1 MQRANAKLFLYF
13 YFSIGMDNY
22 PFGWIQA
29 RFTSAWII
37 IHSNGKIRKNKKYDE
52 SEQRSFRYINSYA
65 SRTLAIFPDEY
76 PPKPVNIPPKSII
89 NPVPVDGYFKEAPRV
104 GRREARRY

>member
-13 YFSIGMDNY
+13 YFSIRMDNY

-89 NPVPVDGYFKEAPRV
+89 NPGTMFILFAHI
-104 GRREARRY
+104 ALLA